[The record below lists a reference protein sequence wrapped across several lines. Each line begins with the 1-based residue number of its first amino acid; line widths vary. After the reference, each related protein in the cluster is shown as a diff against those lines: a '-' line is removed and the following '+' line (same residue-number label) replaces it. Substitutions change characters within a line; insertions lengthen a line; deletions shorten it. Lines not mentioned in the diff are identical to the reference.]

1 MSKKDERQKSKA
13 AAKSAVASV
22 LAEDEAMQKLK
33 MEEVFAEYESQ
44 LTELREAEVAAIAKT
59 KELSDQV
66 ESLLA
71 EKEALESEIASLK
84 EELATASTKVEE
96 VSKQN
101 TELAQRLTEM
111 EKEAAMQKRMT
122 ELEEAGL
129 LTSDKIT
136 DKLNAK
142 VKKMDDEEFADYKAE
157 LTSFKADWSKSVE
170 AAVDTE
176 VETDKAAK
184 SSECKDKCKDKDDPK
199 ECMDDCMDDGDD
211 EEEEKKGKGSKGE
224 KAKAKPAKPA
234 KAEQTEEADVA
245 DPESAKIT
253 MAKLLQ
259 LKKELASLNQLT
271 TIGSLKDDE
280 AMVKEFASVMW
291 QEEEK

>member
-13 AAKSAVASV
+13 AAKSAVATV

-44 LTELREAEVAAIAKT
+44 LNELRDAEVAAMT
-59 KELSDQV
+59 KNQELSTQV

-84 EELATASTKVEE
+84 EELAKATTKVEE

-101 TELAQRLTEM
+101 TELAQRLTDL

-136 DKLNAK
+136 DKLNSRIR
-142 VKKMDDEEFADYKAE
+142 KMDDEEFADYKVE
-157 LTSFKADWSKSVE
+157 LTAFKADWSKVVE
-170 AAVDTE
+170 VADDKSTEDAAG
-176 VETDKAAK
+176 K

-199 ECMDDCMDDGDD
+199 ECMDDCMDDSDD
-211 EEEEKKGKGSKGE
+211 EDKEGKGSKGE
-224 KAKAKPAKPA
+224 KAKAKPANPA
-234 KAEQTEEADVA
+234 MAEQTEEADVA

-259 LKKELASLNQLT
+259 LKKELASLNQQT

-280 AMVKEFASVMW
+280 GLVKEFASMW
-291 QEEEK
+291 QEEDK